1 MVAAEKTPS
10 VKAGRIR
17 ERRPSSA
24 PPVGIQPSFTAK
36 SMMSMMPSQKAG
48 MHWPSRASTRI
59 TASETLLRFT
69 AATMP
74 AGMPSTTEM
83 SRDRKGGRRPL
94 QHHGHGRFI
103 VVVGGAEIPHQRPL
117 QKADILDG
125 QGVIEAHLFT
135 EDLHFLFGGGGG
147 DHQLHRVPG
156 EVQDKKY
163 DYGNAQD
170 RDDGLPEPLE

>member
-1 MVAAEKTPS
+1 MAQQGQHPDYGIGDAVALHSRHNACRDAQYHGDEQ
-10 VKAGRIR
+10 GRTGQR
-17 ERRPSSA
+17 
-24 PPVGIQPSFTAK
+24 Q
-36 SMMSMMPSQKAG
+36 
-48 MHWPSRASTRI
+48 
-59 TASETLLRFT
+59 
-69 AATMP
+69 
-74 AGMPSTTEM
+74 
-83 SRDRKGGRRPL
+83 GGRRPL

>member
-24 PPVGIQPSFTAK
+24 PPVGIQPSLTAK

-83 SRDRKGGRRPL
+83 SRAAQASVR
-94 QHHGHGRFI
+94 
-103 VVVGGAEIPHQRPL
+103 VAGARSSTTDMAGSL
-117 QKADILDG
+117 
-125 QGVIEAHLFT
+125 
-135 EDLHFLFGGGGG
+135 
-147 DHQLHRVPG
+147 
-156 EVQDKKY
+156 
-163 DYGNAQD
+163 
-170 RDDGLPEPLE
+170 

>member
-24 PPVGIQPSFTAK
+24 PPVHALAQQGQHPDHGIGDAV
-36 SMMSMMPSQKAG
+36 AL
-48 MHWPSRASTRI
+48 HSRHNAC
-59 TASETLLRFT
+59 
-69 AATMP
+69 
-74 AGMPSTTEM
+74 
-83 SRDRKGGRRPL
+83 RDAQYHGDEQGRTGQRQGGRRPL

-170 RDDGLPEPLE
+170 CDDGLPEPLE